1 MLIWMCSEFENLYLM
16 NKTAFPFSAIIGQDQ
31 AKQALIYGALNPKI
45 GGVLLCGQKGCAK
58 STLVRGLANLNGI
71 KVVDLPLNITEDM
84 LVGMIDFKDAVHFGR
99 KTFEGGVLQRVHG
112 NILYVDEVNLLS
124 DTIVNALL
132 DVMQSGI
139 NRVERDGLS
148 FNHLSEFLLVG
159 SMNPEESPLRAH
171 FLDRFGL
178 YVEMKGIQSPEDR
191 KAVIKQRI
199 AFEADPTGFYQQYC
213 AQDQIL
219 AEKIAV
225 ARNNMASIHVPESA
239 MQLAIELA
247 KAANAAGHRAEIVMV
262 ETAIAIAALNRQ
274 ELVTEEDVKAA
285 APFVLPH
292 RIRES
297 RSEPLQQENQPEQPG
312 EDEPMP
318 ADAEM
323 PPSQSMQIEPSPA
336 DTNRPQEKEQPL
348 PQEDMDDPVVQG
360 QEIFAVDNLTV
371 NPMDRTRR
379 KGSGKRSKTVS
390 GTSRGR
396 YIGVEIPKNL
406 TTDIALDATL
416 RVAAVHQHR
425 RKKNGMAINIH
436 KSDLRIKKRENR
448 IGTTIIFA
456 VDASGSMGARRRMV
470 ATKEAILSLLYDA
483 YQKRDQVG
491 MVAFRKDRA
500 EILLPITRSV
510 DLAQK
515 RLQQLPTGG
524 RTPLAEG
531 IFLSWNMIVTQQMK
545 DEDMVPLLVL
555 ITDGRANATNRQID
569 PVEDAFAAAKRV
581 RNNRIPSIVI
591 DTEKGYFQ
599 LGIAK
604 EIAEHMNAQYFKVD
618 ELRSEV
624 IGALVRMANF

>member
-1 MLIWMCSEFENLYLM
+1 M
-16 NKTAFPFSAIIGQDQ
+16 NKVLFSFSAIIGQDQ
-31 AKQALIYGALNPKI
+31 AKQALIYGAVNPKI

-58 STLVRGLANLNGI
+58 STLVRGLANLNGV

-84 LVGMIDFKDAVHFGR
+84 LVGMIDLKDAVHFGR
-99 KTFEGGVLQRVHG
+99 RTFEGGVLQRAHG

-139 NRVERDGLS
+139 NRVERDGIS
-148 FNHLSEFLLVG
+148 FSHPSEFLLVG

-178 YVEMKGIQSPEDR
+178 YVEMRGIENPEAR

-199 AFEADPTGFYQQYC
+199 AFEAAPLDFYRQYDV
-213 AQDQIL
+213 QDRIL
-219 AEKIAV
+219 AGKIEA
-225 ARNNMASIHVPESA
+225 ARKKIASIHVPECA
-239 MQLAIELA
+239 IHLAIELA
-247 KAANAAGHRAEIVMV
+247 QAANAAGHRAEIVMI
-262 ETAIAIAALNRQ
+262 ETAIAMAALNGK
-274 ELVTEEDVKAA
+274 EFVTEEDVKAA

-297 RSEPLQQENQPEQPG
+297 RSEPLQQENHPEQPG
-312 EDEPMP
+312 EEDVPMP

-323 PPSQSMQIEPSPA
+323 PPSQNMQFEPAPG
-336 DTNRPQEKEQPL
+336 DTNKPKEEEQQLTQESQ
-348 PQEDMDDPVVQG
+348 DDPVVQG
-360 QEIFAVDNLTV
+360 QEIFAIHDLTV
-371 NPMDRTRR
+371 SPMDRTRR
-379 KGSGKRSKTVS
+379 KGSGKRSKSVS

-396 YIGVEIPKNL
+396 YIGVKIPKNI

-425 RKKNGMAINIH
+425 REKNGMAINIH

-456 VDASGSMGARRRMV
+456 VDASGSMGAKRRMV

-515 RLQQLPTGG
+515 CLQQLPTGG
-524 RTPLAEG
+524 RTPLSEG
-531 IFLSWNMIVTQQMK
+531 LFLSGNMIKTQWMK

-555 ITDGRANATNRQID
+555 ITDGRANVAPRDID
-569 PVEDAFAAAKRV
+569 PVKDALAAARQIRKHH
-581 RNNRIPSIVI
+581 IHAIVI

-604 EIAEHMNAQYFKVD
+604 EIAEHMGAQYFKID
-618 ELRSEV
+618 QLRSEV
-624 IGALVRMANF
+624 IGELVQLARRAN